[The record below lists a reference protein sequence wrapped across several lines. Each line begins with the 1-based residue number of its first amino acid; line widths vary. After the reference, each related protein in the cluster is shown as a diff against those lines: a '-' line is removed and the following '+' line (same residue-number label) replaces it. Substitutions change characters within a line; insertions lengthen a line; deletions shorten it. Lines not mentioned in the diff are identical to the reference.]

1 MKTFTLFFI
10 AILCLSF
17 RPTSEKNESN
27 AHNGFYITVEDHTNR
42 SYHKFLVNSK
52 DSVNIIFNQ
61 FFNSEL
67 ELGEVDRPISIFNGK
82 RDFYIA
88 RVTLYEKPNG
98 KKGFKHLKY
107 PAVYENPKKALKRSQ
122 LKPVYL

>member
-1 MKTFTLFFI
+1 MKLLS
-10 AILCLSF
+10 ILIIGIFCFSF
-17 RPTSEKNESN
+17 RPTSEKIVANT
-27 AHNGFYITVEDHTNR
+27 HNGYYITVEDHTNR
-42 SYHKFLVNSK
+42 TFHKYLVNSK
-52 DSVNIIFNQ
+52 DSVNIIFNE

-67 ELGEVDRPISIFNGK
+67 ELGNVDRPISIFNGK

-88 RVTLYEKPNG
+88 RVTLYDKPNG

-107 PAVYENPKKALKRSQ
+107 PNVYENPKNANKRSQ